1 MEESKNFV
9 IAEIE
14 KITFKKV
21 GPDDLLI
28 QSRLLDSIAL
38 VDLLVAIE
46 EKFGINI
53 PTAEINPDNFDTVQR
68 IMDYL
73 SKKYRETA

>member
-21 GPDDLLI
+21 GSDDSLI

-73 SKKYRETA
+73 SKKIV

>member
-1 MEESKNFV
+1 MEETKSF
-9 IAEIE
+9 ILAEIE

-21 GPDDLLI
+21 DSDDSLI

-53 PTAEINPDNFDTVQR
+53 PTAEINPDNFDTVQK

-73 SKKYRETA
+73 SKKIV